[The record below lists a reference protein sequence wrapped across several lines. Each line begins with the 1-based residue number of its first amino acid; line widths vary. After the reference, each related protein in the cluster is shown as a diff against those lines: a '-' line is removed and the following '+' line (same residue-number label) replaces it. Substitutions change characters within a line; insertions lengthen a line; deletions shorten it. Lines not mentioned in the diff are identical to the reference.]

1 MRSWKMN
8 NNQKLRTNIS
18 NRLSN
23 KIKKPKKHTIKNKNN
38 LKATNYKI
46 KSLPIYNRKKQ
57 KTLQHLQINFCQN
70 KKSK

>member
-23 KIKKPKKHTIKNKNN
+23 KIKKSKKHTIKNKNN

-57 KTLQHLQINFCQN
+57 KYLQHLQINFCQN